1 VWSGECGLSCV
12 SVLRSSKLLTY
23 MTSGDGLANE
33 IRPIAQQTGRRA
45 GKASEESGCLFRLA
59 TLDR

>member
-1 VWSGECGLSCV
+1 MSCV

-23 MTSGDGLANE
+23 MTSGDGVANE

-45 GKASEESGCLFRLA
+45 GKASEESGCFFRLA
-59 TLDR
+59 TPDR